1 MNPAAGSNPIQV
13 DARGLH
19 CPLPV
24 IRLAEAA
31 RGAPPG
37 ARIVVLASDPAAR
50 HDIPAWCRMRDHE
63 LVELT
68 EIPQSAEMSKSTDFP
83 KAPATDGS
91 LGEGQ
96 YLRFVVLL
104 RAQRSKAGGIGSG
117 SEPSS
122 RAR

>member
-1 MNPAAGSNPIQV
+1 VNPAAGSNPIQV

-31 RGAPPG
+31 RDAPAG

-68 EIPQSAEMSKSTDFP
+68 EIPQSAEMSENTDFP

-91 LGEGQ
+91 PSGGQ

-104 RAQRSKAGGIGSG
+104 RAQRPKAGGIGSG